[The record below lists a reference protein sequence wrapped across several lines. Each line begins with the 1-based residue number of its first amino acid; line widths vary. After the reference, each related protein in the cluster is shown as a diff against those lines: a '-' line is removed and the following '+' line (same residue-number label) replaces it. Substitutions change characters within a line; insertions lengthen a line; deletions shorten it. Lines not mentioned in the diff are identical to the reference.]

1 MLTSKQR
8 SYLRGLGNTMEPIV
22 QVGKA
27 GVTES
32 LIVQVVE
39 TLEARELIKMKVLNN
54 CMASVREVADQIA
67 AEAGADV
74 VQTIGSKIL
83 IYKESEEKPT
93 IELPH

>member
-8 SYLRGLGNTMEPIV
+8 SYLRGLGNKMEPVV
-22 QVGKA
+22 QIGKA
-27 GVTES
+27 GVTGS

-93 IELPH
+93 IELPQ